1 MITIFDFQSLKTPNY
16 VINEKVILKM
26 VNNCKINIFA
36 SITDYNIFLGK
47 DI

>member
-16 VINEKVILKM
+16 VINEKS
-26 VNNCKINIFA
+26 CFEDGINIFA
-36 SITDYNIFLGK
+36 SITDYNIFLSK